1 MSFTGCQPGD
11 PKEFTS
17 SMVDCCTLPSPF
29 PGSCL
34 RSPGPAPSPPGPT
47 PSPPGPAPSPP
58 GLPTPEAVGVSIG
71 AVAALGVAGVGVFML
86 KKRAAASGGQEALL
100 DAKEEPAF
108 DPYTGEPLNG
118 PAREARRSSQN
129 VEAL

>member
-1 MSFTGCQPGD
+1 MTAGC
-11 PKEFTS
+11 
-17 SMVDCCTLPSPF
+17 L
-29 PGSCL
+29 
-34 RSPGPAPSPPGPT
+34 SPGASRETQKNSPPAWWIVALCRAL
-47 PSPPGPAPSPP
+47 SLAAARVLQARHLLLQAQ
-58 GLPTPEAVGVSIG
+58 LPVLLRQRPLVFQL

-129 VEAL
+129 VETL

>member
-1 MSFTGCQPGD
+1 
-11 PKEFTS
+11 
-17 SMVDCCTLPSPF
+17 MVDCCTLPSPF
-29 PGSCL
+29 PGSCP
-34 RSPGPAPSPPGPT
+34 RSAGPAPSPPGPT
-47 PSPPGPAPSPP
+47 P
-58 GLPTPEAVGVSIG
+58 GLTTPEAVGVSIG

-129 VEAL
+129 VETL